1 MTGSAL
7 RLHRTEH
14 PQAASKRMLAARTV
28 AVPDLD
34 EQIRADAFALF
45 QSAYAGADRGRFE
58 RDLAEKQL
66 VILLRDRAAGQ
77 LKGFSTVLIQ
87 AVRTPRG
94 SANVVFSGDTVI
106 DKEYWGQKQLQQEFC
121 RLLVRLKLRRPHRPL
136 YWFLISKGY
145 KTYLLLTHAFPRAVP
160 RHDRADVPQLRAVLD
175 QLATERF
182 GTEYDTRSGLVRYKT
197 PHERV
202 RAEVAPVEASL
213 LADPH
218 IRFFVERNPGHVNG
232 DELAC
237 LAEVRMQDLARVAF
251 RIALARAR
259 RRRTTT

>member
-1 MTGSAL
+1 M
-7 RLHRTEH
+7 
-14 PQAASKRMLAARTV
+14 AASLAARTV
-28 AVPDLD
+28 AVPGLD
-34 EQIRADAFALF
+34 EQTRVDAFALF

-66 VILLRDRAAGQ
+66 VILLRDRATGQ
-77 LKGFSTVLIQ
+77 LKGFSTVLIRP
-87 AVRTPRG
+87 VETPRG

-106 DKEYWGQKQLQQEFC
+106 DKEYWGQKQLQREFC
-121 RLLVRLKLRRPHRPL
+121 KLLVRLKLRRPHHPL

-145 KTYLLLTHAFPRAVP
+145 RTYLLLAHAFPRAVP
-160 RHDRADVPQLRAVLD
+160 RHDHADIPQLRAVLD

-182 GTEYDTRSGLVRYKT
+182 GTEYDVHSGLIRYRA

-202 RAEVAPVEASL
+202 RAEVAPVEAPL

-237 LAEVRMQDLARVAF
+237 LAEVRVQDLARVAL
-251 RIALARAR
+251 RITLARAR
-259 RRRTTT
+259 RRRIAA